1 MKIMIFLF
9 AGLIAIAWNQHAK
22 TYPTSRE
29 KFNDSAE
36 KAAILNTIENE
47 IDCFYKRDYESWKEN
62 FVQEEYTFLGG
73 NNPNGTFD
81 ATISW
86 PEVDKK
92 SGSYIKENPVEPG
105 KGSPP
110 WIERKNMIIK
120 FFSESLAYIIWDQYN
135 GDETNRTFLLS
146 KEQRMMVKINR
157 KWKIANV
164 STYRDYKN
172 IFPVDSIYNF

>member
-1 MKIMIFLF
+1 
-9 AGLIAIAWNQHAK
+9 
-22 TYPTSRE
+22 
-29 KFNDSAE
+29 
-36 KAAILNTIENE
+36 
-47 IDCFYKRDYESWKEN
+47 
-62 FVQEEYTFLGG
+62 
-73 NNPNGTFD
+73 
-81 ATISW
+81 
-86 PEVDKK
+86 
-92 SGSYIKENPVEPG
+92 
-105 KGSPP
+105 
-110 WIERKNMIIK
+110 MIIK